1 MEQRGAGAM
10 NDDETWVPAGVDTEH
25 PSAARMYD
33 YFLGGGHNFAAD
45 RQLADKVLEV
55 IPAKDIARINRS
67 FLRRAVRYLVN
78 EAGILQFLDL
88 GSGVPTVGNV
98 HEVAQHENPDCTVVY
113 VDNDPVAVAHGE
125 LMLQHNGNAT
135 TILADLRQPTTVLG
149 HDETLRLI
157 DFREPTAV
165 LMCAALHFLGDEE
178 GPADIVAAYRDALCP
193 DSALVISHA
202 TDDDYPDD
210 LARAVELYKDTKSPV
225 TARTRE
231 QIVEFFAGFDLV
243 SPGVVLLP
251 LWRPDFR
258 EIADPRRSLC
268 YGGVGIKTI

>member
-1 MEQRGAGAM
+1 
-10 NDDETWVPAGVDTEH
+10 
-25 PSAARMYD
+25 MYD

-45 RQLADKVLEV
+45 RQLADKVSAV
-55 IPAKDIARINRS
+55 IPAKDIVRLNRS

-78 EAGILQFLDL
+78 EAGVRQFLDL

-98 HEVAQHENPDCTVVY
+98 HEIAQHENPDCTVVY

-125 LMLQHNGNAT
+125 LMLQQNGNAKI
-135 TILADLRQPTTVLG
+135 ILADLRQPNTVLG

-165 LMCAALHFLGDEE
+165 LMCAALHFVGDQES
-178 GPADIVAAYRDALCP
+178 PADVVAGYRDALCP
-193 DSALVISHA
+193 DSALVMSHA
-202 TDDDYPDD
+202 TGDDYPED
-210 LARAVELYKDTKSPV
+210 LARAVELYKNTKNPV

-231 QIVEFFAGFDLV
+231 QIVQFFDGFDLV

-251 LWRPDFR
+251 LWRPDHG
-258 EIADPRRSLC
+258 EVADPRRSLC
-268 YGGVGIKTI
+268 YGGVGFRAI